1 MQEVTLQSATIATT
15 DRQRQQLYDNL
26 LKILSDLQS
35 INSAASLIQQAAAGT
50 YGSASAV
57 PIIVVDSNKNITSIT
72 TTPIVILPGAITVGD
87 GKIIVG
93 NAANVG
99 VAVSMTGDIAITN
112 TGVTSY
118 NGVVP
123 ITKGGTGQITATL
136 GFNALS
142 PLTTLGDII
151 YHDGTNNGRLAGQ
164 ITSTRKFLRQT
175 GTGLV
180 SGVPAWDTIVSADI
194 PLSAGAILAGNI
206 SNVAAEIADVA
217 VGSVLVSGGVGVAP
231 AYSSSPTISTSI
243 TCPLFIGGTAVG
255 SSLILRSTSGVG
267 TTDSI
272 IFQVGNNGATEVLK
286 LNNNGSVSVGNNG
299 SNNAIFFG
307 HGVGFNAAVNN
318 YNHVFGVNALSSL
331 TTGFENI
338 AIGFKA
344 LNTNT
349 TGFRNVAIGH
359 HALRLNVS
367 SGSNVAVGGYTLERA
382 TGNNNTA
389 IGHGAGSLITTGSNN
404 TCIGGS
410 AGAGISTTSNN
421 VAIGI
426 SSMSVSNTASETV
439 AVGYQSLQNIT
450 SGASNTA
457 VGRGTLQLLTT
468 GSRNSAFGQTALIS
482 LTTNSD
488 CSAFGNNS
496 LVSTTGGF
504 NTAVGSWAG
513 NATTIGTNNVYLG
526 YSAGRFQTTASNQ
539 LIIDGIN
546 RTTLALELTNA
557 LVIGSFNSI
566 VASQDLTIPLIIG
579 GTAVGSSLTLRSTS
593 GVGTTDSII
602 FQVGNNGA
610 TERMKI
616 DLAGV
621 YINNLTSGRVP
632 FATTNGRLTD
642 DADFTFLTDTLTVT
656 KFGATELTGN
666 MTCTARLLVPMAEVS
681 YFDTTGTTITIA
693 AASDGSTNMVVCNP
707 ATTLDNDLGFDNG
720 GSNNGRLR
728 HTGTVTKK
736 FHIACTVSITSTSAN
751 DTFVM
756 GLAKNG
762 TVDPNCKVIQK
773 ITTSGDTQ
781 STSLHCMMELATNDY
796 VEMYVGNMTDADDF
810 IIKTLN
816 IFAMG
821 M

>member
-50 YGSASAV
+50 HGSASAV

-72 TTPIVILPGAITVGD
+72 TTPIAILPGAITVGD

-272 IFQVGNNGATEVLK
+272 IFQVGNNGATE
-286 LNNNGSVSVGNNG
+286 
-299 SNNAIFFG
+299 
-307 HGVGFNAAVNN
+307 
-318 YNHVFGVNALSSL
+318 
-331 TTGFENI
+331 
-338 AIGFKA
+338 
-344 LNTNT
+344 
-349 TGFRNVAIGH
+349 
-359 HALRLNVS
+359 
-367 SGSNVAVGGYTLERA
+367 
-382 TGNNNTA
+382 
-389 IGHGAGSLITTGSNN
+389 
-404 TCIGGS
+404 
-410 AGAGISTTSNN
+410 
-421 VAIGI
+421 
-426 SSMSVSNTASETV
+426 
-439 AVGYQSLQNIT
+439 
-450 SGASNTA
+450 
-457 VGRGTLQLLTT
+457 
-468 GSRNSAFGQTALIS
+468 
-482 LTTNSD
+482 
-488 CSAFGNNS
+488 
-496 LVSTTGGF
+496 
-504 NTAVGSWAG
+504 
-513 NATTIGTNNVYLG
+513 
-526 YSAGRFQTTASNQ
+526 
-539 LIIDGIN
+539 
-546 RTTLALELTNA
+546 
-557 LVIGSFNSI
+557 
-566 VASQDLTIPLIIG
+566 
-579 GTAVGSSLTLRSTS
+579 
-593 GVGTTDSII
+593 
-602 FQVGNNGA
+602 
-610 TERMKI
+610 RMKI

-632 FATTNGRLTD
+632 FVTTNSRLTD
-642 DADFTFLTDTLTVT
+642 ASTFTYNGTLLAV
-656 KFGATELTGN
+656 
-666 MTCTARLLVPMAEVS
+666 
-681 YFDTTGTTITIA
+681 
-693 AASDGSTNMVVCNP
+693 
-707 ATTLDNDLGFDNG
+707 G
-720 GSNNGRLR
+720 GSSSGGINLG
-728 HTGTVTKK
+728 
-736 FHIACTVSITSTSAN
+736 SI
-751 DTFVM
+751 
-756 GLAKNG
+756 
-762 TVDPNCKVIQK
+762 
-773 ITTSGDTQ
+773 
-781 STSLHCMMELATNDY
+781 
-796 VEMYVGNMTDADDF
+796 GNT
-810 IIKTLN
+810 INRKLN
-816 IFAMG
+816 IYNNSNSG
-821 M
+821 